1 MTFRVLMG
9 ALVSNL
15 KTAQY
20 SSSGLC
26 YNTRVVKGQILVA
39 PGTAINN
46 FCSAIKAP
54 LGTERYIPFNS
65 FIYGC
70 GCKLLSSSHV
80 LFIFLNKETLSKL
93 HLHREFKSSS

>member
-1 MTFRVLMG
+1 MTFGVLMG
-9 ALVSNL
+9 ALVSNS

-54 LGTERYIPFNS
+54 LGTEHYIPFNS

-70 GCKLLSSSHV
+70 GCKLLSSHV
-80 LFIFLNKETLSKL
+80 LFIFLNKETLSKP